1 MTPIPTIGRDDL
13 IQKLRDL
20 ETSLGTAE
28 MENLMAQAD
37 EVTRKKF
44 IAQREQVTIT
54 LGKLDNALLADI
66 ANQLDQLAPQLN
78 AGITNMQQALAA
90 INNAIAIVNTV
101 STVLSLAARVVAVV

>member
-1 MTPIPTIGRDDL
+1 MTPTPAIGKDDL

-28 MENLMAQAD
+28 MESLMGQAD
-37 EVTRKKF
+37 EATRKAF
-44 IAQREQVTIT
+44 VAQRQRVSIT
-54 LGKLDNALLADI
+54 LGKLENAQLADI
-66 ANQLDQLAPQLN
+66 VGQLGQLAPQLN
-78 AGITNMQQALAA
+78 AGIAKMQQELAA

>member
-1 MTPIPTIGRDDL
+1 MTPTPAIGKDDL

-28 MENLMAQAD
+28 MESLMGQAD
-37 EVTRKKF
+37 EATRKAF
-44 IAQREQVTIT
+44 VAQRQQVSIT
-54 LGKLDNALLADI
+54 LGKLENAQLADI
-66 ANQLDQLAPQLN
+66 VGQLGQLAPQLN
-78 AGITNMQQALAA
+78 AGIAKMQQELAA